1 MNMALQAA
9 CHLNGEFDDPPLLQL
24 EGLTKAFHSVVA
36 NRDVSL
42 SIRPGEIHAVL
53 GENGAGKSTLMKMIY
68 GVLVPDAG
76 TISWDGDSVALTSP
90 AQARKLGIGMVFQH
104 FSLFE
109 SLTVAENIALT
120 VPGSRA
126 GLSARIREIGAR
138 FSLPVNPDSLVHSLS
153 VGERQRVEIIRCLL
167 QEPRLII
174 MDEPTSVLPPAGIPA
189 LFDTIRELAAQGC
202 AVLFISHKLEE
213 IRSLCHSATVMRAGE
228 VVATVD
234 PRRASASELAHLMI
248 GREIPQPK
256 RSAPKPGREA
266 VLEVA
271 GLSQPSDD
279 PFGVGLHDLDLRLYP
294 GEIVGIAGISGN
306 GQKEL
311 AAILSGE
318 TVLDRRRRDRVRLSG
333 SGCGDMDARLRRNL
347 GLAFVPEDRN
357 GRGSVPEMTL
367 ADNAL
372 LTGHGQGMVRRGL
385 IRRDRVRGFAESC
398 IREMGVRCTGADAEA
413 RSLSGGNLQKF
424 IMGREIRLKP
434 KVLVAAQPTWGVDVG
449 AAAMIRQQLIDLRDS
464 GVGILVISEELEELF
479 EVSDRIHVLFRG
491 RLSPALDRA
500 DSTISTIGDYM
511 TGGFL
516 SRDGIE
522 SGQAGSGE
530 TGATA

>member
-1 MNMALQAA
+1 MAVTAA
-9 CHLNGEFDDPPLLQL
+9 CHLRSADAGPPLLEL
-24 EGLTKAFHSVVA
+24 GGVTKAFQTVVA

-42 SIRPGEIHAVL
+42 AIRPGEIHAVL

-68 GVLVPDAG
+68 GVFPPDAG
-76 TISWDGDSVALTSP
+76 EMRWNGETVVLTSP

-109 SLTVAENIALT
+109 SLTVAENISLT
-120 VPGSRA
+120 VPGGVAR
-126 GLSARIREIGAR
+126 LTTRIREIGQR
-138 FSLPVNPDSLVHSLS
+138 FSLPVNPVALVHSLS

-174 MDEPTSVLPPAGIPA
+174 MDEPTSVLPPSGIPA

-213 IRSLCHSATVMRAGE
+213 IRSLCHGATVMRAGE

-248 GREIPQPK
+248 GREIPHPK
-256 RSAPKPGREA
+256 RSAPTPGRDP
-266 VLEVA
+266 VLELR

-279 PFGVGLHDLDLRLYP
+279 PFGTGLHDVDLRLYP

-311 AAILSGE
+311 AALLSGE
-318 TVLDRRRRDRVRLSG
+318 AVLDRGRRDLVRILG
-333 SGCGDMDARLRRNL
+333 SGCGDMDASRRRDL

-367 ADNAL
+367 AENAL
-372 LTGHGQGMVRRGL
+372 LTGHAQGMVRRGL
-385 IRRDRVRGFAESC
+385 IERSRMRAFAETC

-449 AAAMIRQQLIDLRDS
+449 AAALIRQQLIDLRDA
-464 GVGILVISEELEELF
+464 GVGILVISEELDELF

-491 RLSPALDRA
+491 RLSPALGRA
-500 DSTISTIGDYM
+500 EATVSTIGDYM

-516 SRDGIE
+516 SPDATEAR
-522 SGQAGSGE
+522 
-530 TGATA
+530 ATA

>member
-1 MNMALQAA
+1 MNIALQNAEDLVTVSDTA
-9 CHLNGEFDDPPLLQL
+9 PLLEL
-24 EGLTKAFHSVVA
+24 AGLTKAFQSVVA

-68 GVLVPDAG
+68 GVLAPDAG
-76 TISWDGDSVALTSP
+76 EMRWNGAPVALTSP
-90 AQARKLGIGMVFQH
+90 AQARKMGIGMVFQH

-120 VPGSRA
+120 VPGRVPQLA
-126 GLSARIREIGAR
+126 QRIREIGAR
-138 FSLPVNPDSLVHSLS
+138 FSLPVNADALVHSLS

-174 MDEPTSVLPPAGIPA
+174 MDEPTSVLPPSGIPA
-189 LFDTIRELAAQGC
+189 LFDTIRELAAQGV

-228 VVATVD
+228 VMARVD
-234 PRRASASELAHLMI
+234 PRDTSASELAHLMI
-248 GREIPQPK
+248 GREIPHPK
-256 RSAPKPGREA
+256 RSAPKPGRDA
-266 VLEVA
+266 VLELY

-279 PFGVGLHDLDLRLYP
+279 PFGAGLHDLDLRIHP

-318 TVLDRRRRDRVRLSG
+318 LVLDRRRRDQIRLSG
-333 SGCGDMDARLRRNL
+333 QGCGDLDAKLRRSR

-357 GRGSVPEMTL
+357 GRGSVPEMSL

-385 IRRDRVRGFAESC
+385 IERSRVRAFAESC
-398 IREMGVRCTGADAEA
+398 IRDMGVRCTGPDAEA

-449 AAAMIRQQLIDLRDS
+449 AAALIRQQLIDLRDS

-479 EVSDRIHVLFRG
+479 EVSDRMHVLFRG
-491 RLSPALDRA
+491 RLSPALDRSEA
-500 DSTISTIGDYM
+500 TVSTIGDYM

-516 SRDGIE
+516 PRE
-522 SGQAGSGE
+522 VTNAGVP
-530 TGATA
+530 T

>member
-1 MNMALQAA
+1 MGIAAMAA
-9 CHLNGEFDDPPLLQL
+9 CRPEPIDAGPPLLDL
-24 EGLTKAFHSVVA
+24 GGVTKAFQTVVA

-42 SIRPGEIHAVL
+42 TIRPGEIHAVL

-68 GVLVPDAG
+68 GVFPPDAG
-76 TISWDGDSVALTSP
+76 EMRWNGETIMLTSP

-109 SLTVAENIALT
+109 SLTVAENISLT
-120 VPGSRA
+120 VPDSMAR
-126 GLSARIREIGAR
+126 LTDRIREIGQR

-174 MDEPTSVLPPAGIPA
+174 MDEPTSVLPPSGIPA
-189 LFDTIRELAAQGC
+189 LFETIGELAAQGC

-213 IRSLCHSATVMRAGE
+213 IRSLCHSATVMRSGE

-248 GREIPQPK
+248 GREIPHPK
-256 RSAPKPGREA
+256 RSAPRPGQDP
-266 VLEVA
+266 VLELSR
-271 GLSQPSDD
+271 LSQPSDD
-279 PFGVGLHDLDLRLYP
+279 PFGVGLHDLDLRLYS

-311 AAILSGE
+311 AALLSGE
-318 TVLDRRRRDRVRLSG
+318 MLLDRRRRDLVRVSG
-333 SGCGDMDARLRRNL
+333 SACGDMDAGRRRRL

-367 ADNAL
+367 AENAL
-372 LTGHGQGMVRRGL
+372 LTGHAQGMVRRGL
-385 IRRDRVRGFAESC
+385 IERSRMRAFAETC
-398 IREMGVRCTGADAEA
+398 IREMGVRCTGPEAEA

-434 KVLVAAQPTWGVDVG
+434 QVLVVAQPTWGVDVG
-449 AAAMIRQQLIDLRDS
+449 AAALIRQQLIDLRDS
-464 GVGILVISEELEELF
+464 GVGILVISEELDELF

-491 RLSPALDRA
+491 RLSEALDRSA
-500 DSTISTIGDYM
+500 ATVSAIGDYM

-516 SRDGIE
+516 SRD
-522 SGQAGSGE
+522 ATE
-530 TGATA
+530 TRIRA

>member
-1 MNMALQAA
+1 MGMAVQAA
-9 CHLNGEFDDPPLLQL
+9 CHPEPEETAPPLLEL
-24 EGLTKAFHSVVA
+24 GGVTKAFQAVVA

-68 GVLVPDAG
+68 GVFPPDAG
-76 TISWDGDSVALTSP
+76 EIRWNGESTVLTSP

-109 SLTVAENIALT
+109 SLSVAENISLT
-120 VPGSRA
+120 VPGGVASLGR
-126 GLSARIREIGAR
+126 RIREIGQR
-138 FSLPVNPDSLVHSLS
+138 FSLPVNPDALVHSLS

-174 MDEPTSVLPPAGIPA
+174 MDEPTSVLPPGGIPA

-234 PRRASASELAHLMI
+234 PRGASASELAHLMI
-248 GREIPQPK
+248 GREIPHPK
-256 RSAPKPGREA
+256 RTPPRPGDQP
-266 VLEVA
+266 VLELA

-279 PFGVGLHDLDLRLYP
+279 PFGVGLHDLNLRIHP

-306 GQKEL
+306 GQQEL
-311 AAILSGE
+311 AALLSGE
-318 TVLDRRRRDRVRLSG
+318 ATLARGRRDMVRIAG
-333 SGCGDMDARLRRNL
+333 RGCGDMDASRRRGL

-357 GRGSVPEMTL
+357 ARGSVPEMTL
-367 ADNAL
+367 AENAL

-385 IRRDRVRGFAESC
+385 IERSRMREFAESC
-398 IREMGVRCTGADAEA
+398 IREMGVRCTGPHAEA

-424 IMGREIRLKP
+424 IMGREIRLRP
-434 KVLVAAQPTWGVDVG
+434 RVLVAAQPTWGVDVG
-449 AAAMIRQQLIDLRDS
+449 AAALIRQRLIDLRDA
-464 GVGILVISEELEELF
+464 GVGILVISEELDELF

-491 RLSPALDRA
+491 RLSPGLDRA
-500 DSTISTIGDYM
+500 EARVPVIGDYM

-516 SRDGIE
+516 AQEEMRPGV
-522 SGQAGSGE
+522 
-530 TGATA
+530 TA

>member
-1 MNMALQAA
+1 MNMALQSAYHPGMA
-9 CHLNGEFDDPPLLQL
+9 VNGQSLLEL
-24 EGLTKAFHSVVA
+24 RGLTKAFRSVVA

-42 SIRPGEIHAVL
+42 RIQPGEIHAVL

-76 TISWDGDSVALTSP
+76 EICWNGKPVALTSP

-120 VPGSRA
+120 VPGSLPSLA
-126 GLSARIREIGAR
+126 ERIREIGQR
-138 FSLPVNPDSLVHSLS
+138 FSLPVNPNSLVHSLS

-189 LFDTIRELAAQGC
+189 LFDTIRKLAAQGC

-228 VVATVD
+228 VVATID
-234 PRRASASELAHLMI
+234 PRLSSATELAHLMI
-248 GREIPQPK
+248 GREIPHPK
-256 RSAPKPGREA
+256 RSAPRPGRDA
-266 VLEVA
+266 VLEVT

-279 PFGVGLHDLDLRLYP
+279 PFGVGLHDLDLQLHP
-294 GEIVGIAGISGN
+294 GEIIGIAGISGN
-306 GQKEL
+306 GQREL

-318 TVLDRRRRDRVRLSG
+318 AVLDRRRRDRIRLSG
-333 SGCGDMDARLRRNL
+333 SGCGDMDAKLRRRR

-367 ADNAL
+367 AENAL
-372 LTGHGQGMVRRGL
+372 LTGHEQGMVRRGL
-385 IRRDRVRGFAESC
+385 IERSRVHAFAEGC
-398 IREMGVRCTGADAEA
+398 IREMGVRCTGPEAEA

-424 IMGREIRLKP
+424 IMGREIRLQP

-449 AAAMIRQQLIDLRDS
+449 AAALIRQQLIDLRDS
-464 GVGILVISEELEELF
+464 GVGILVISEELDELF
-479 EVSDRIHVLFRG
+479 EISDRIHVLFRG
-491 RLSPALDRA
+491 RLSPAMDRA
-500 DSTISTIGDYM
+500 EATVSTIGDYM

-516 SRDGIE
+516 PPEILD
-522 SGQAGSGE
+522 A
-530 TGATA
+530 GATA

>member
-1 MNMALQAA
+1 MNMALQGAYHPGRA
-9 CHLNGEFDDPPLLQL
+9 FDGPSLLEL
-24 EGLTKAFHSVVA
+24 RGLTKAFHSVVA
-36 NRDVSL
+36 NCDVSL
-42 SIRPGEIHAVL
+42 RIQPGEIHAVL

-76 TISWDGDSVALTSP
+76 EICWNGEPVALTSP

-120 VPGSRA
+120 VPGS
-126 GLSARIREIGAR
+126 LSRLAERIHEIGQR
-138 FSLPVNPDSLVHSLS
+138 FSLPVNPNSLVHSLS

-174 MDEPTSVLPPAGIPA
+174 MDEPTSVLPPARIPA

-213 IRSLCHSATVMRAGE
+213 IRNLCHSATVMRAGE

-234 PRRASASELAHLMI
+234 PRLSSATELAHLMI
-248 GREIPQPK
+248 GREIPHTK
-256 RSAPKPGREA
+256 RSAPTLGRDA
-266 VLEVA
+266 VLEVT

-279 PFGVGLHDLDLRLYP
+279 PFGVGLHDLDLQLYP

-311 AAILSGE
+311 AAMLSGE
-318 TVLDRRRRDRVRLSG
+318 AVLDRRRRDQIRLFG
-333 SGCGDMDARLRRNL
+333 SGCGDMDAKLRRRR

-372 LTGHGQGMVRRGL
+372 LTGHEQGMVRRGL
-385 IRRDRVRGFAESC
+385 IERRRVHAFAEKC
-398 IREMGVRCTGADAEA
+398 IREMGVRCTGPEAEA

-449 AAAMIRQQLIDLRDS
+449 AAALIRQQLIDLRDS
-464 GVGILVISEELEELF
+464 GVGILVISEELDELF
-479 EVSDRIHVLFRG
+479 EISDRIHVLFRG

-500 DSTISTIGDYM
+500 EATVSTIGDYM

-516 SRDGIE
+516 PSEI
-522 SGQAGSGE
+522 AGA
-530 TGATA
+530 GATA

>member
-1 MNMALQAA
+1 MNMALQSAYHPGMA
-9 CHLNGEFDDPPLLQL
+9 VNGQSLLEL
-24 EGLTKAFHSVVA
+24 RGLTKAFRSVVA

-42 SIRPGEIHAVL
+42 RIQPGEIHAVL

-76 TISWDGDSVALTSP
+76 EICWNGKPVALTSP

-120 VPGSRA
+120 VPGSLPSLA
-126 GLSARIREIGAR
+126 ERIREIGQR
-138 FSLPVNPDSLVHSLS
+138 FSLPVNPNSLVHSLS

-189 LFDTIRELAAQGC
+189 LFDTIRKLAAQGC

-228 VVATVD
+228 VVATID
-234 PRRASASELAHLMI
+234 PRLSSATELAHLMI
-248 GREIPQPK
+248 GREIPHPK
-256 RSAPKPGREA
+256 RSAPRPGRDA
-266 VLEVA
+266 VLEVT

-279 PFGVGLHDLDLRLYP
+279 PFGVGLHDLDLQLHP
-294 GEIVGIAGISGN
+294 GEIIGIAGISGN
-306 GQKEL
+306 GQREL

-318 TVLDRRRRDRVRLSG
+318 AVLDRRRRDRIRLSG
-333 SGCGDMDARLRRNL
+333 SGCGDMDAKLRRRR

-367 ADNAL
+367 AENAL
-372 LTGHGQGMVRRGL
+372 LTGHEQGMVRRGL
-385 IRRDRVRGFAESC
+385 IERSRVHAFAEGC
-398 IREMGVRCTGADAEA
+398 IREMGVRCTGPEAEA

-424 IMGREIRLKP
+424 IMGREIRLQP

-449 AAAMIRQQLIDLRDS
+449 AAALIRQQLIDLRDS
-464 GVGILVISEELEELF
+464 GVGILVISEELDELF
-479 EVSDRIHVLFRG
+479 EISDRIHVLFRG
-491 RLSPALDRA
+491 RLSPAMDRA
-500 DSTISTIGDYM
+500 EATVSTIGDYM

-516 SRDGIE
+516 PPEILG
-522 SGQAGSGE
+522 A
-530 TGATA
+530 GATA